1 MINTPLTNDEIR
13 RLAPAAFATK
23 PNPKVSSRYG
33 FISTAEVL
41 DGLRNHGWVPVR
53 ARQSYTRIA
62 ENAPFTRHEIVLRR
76 PDEKPTLELGDLL
89 TETRLIN
96 SHGTESCYHTVGG
109 LYRLACKNGAVAS
122 AGSEF
127 WVRVR
132 HTIHSVEGVLEAVM
146 QVGEKLPRLVSTAA
160 EWSKIQLTQE
170 QIIAYGQTALE
181 IRYGQNQDKWPTKP
195 SFIGNH
201 VNRQADAG
209 NNLWSV
215 FNRVQE
221 NVTRNG
227 SVPRHLIGR
236 TTRRMSIRSVKSIDS
251 DLKINSKLW
260 EAASQLALAA

>member
-41 DGLRNHGWVPVR
+41 DGLREHGWAPVR
-53 ARQSYTRIA
+53 ARQSYTRNEA
-62 ENAPFTRHEIVLRR
+62 NTPFTKHEIVFRQ
-76 PDEKPTLELGDLL
+76 PDAKPVTELGDLL
-89 TETRLIN
+89 SEIRLIN
-96 SHGTESCYHTVGG
+96 SHGTESCYNTIGG
-109 LYRLACKNGAVAS
+109 LYRLVCKNGAVTS
-122 AGSEF
+122 EGSQF

-132 HTIHSVEGVLEAVM
+132 HTINSVQGVLQAVT
-146 QVGEKLPRLVSTAA
+146 QVGERLPQLVATVS
-160 EWSKIQLTQE
+160 EWSRIELTSE
-170 QIIAYGQTALE
+170 QRLSLSQTALE
-181 IRYGQNQDKWPTKP
+181 IRYGQDKAKWPTQP
-195 SFIGNH
+195 VNIANT

-209 NNLWSV
+209 NNLWAV

-227 SVPRHLIGR
+227 AVPLGLMDRR
-236 TTRRMSIRSVKSIDS
+236 KRRMSIRSVKSIDA

>member
-1 MINTPLTNDEIR
+1 MIN
-13 RLAPAAFATK
+13 
-23 PNPKVSSRYG
+23 SRYG

-62 ENAPFTRHEIVLRR
+62 ENAPFTRHEIVFRR
-76 PDEKPTLELGDLL
+76 PDEKPTVELGDLL

-160 EWSKIQLTQE
+160 EWSKIRLTSE
-170 QIIAYGQTALE
+170 QILAYSQTALE
-181 IRYGQNQDKWPTKP
+181 IRYGQDKAKWPAQP
-195 SFIGNH
+195 ALIGTT
-201 VNRQADAG
+201 VNRQADAD

-221 NVTRNG
+221 NVTRSG
-227 SVPRHLIGR
+227 AVPRWLMNRGN
-236 TTRRMSIRSVKSIDS
+236 RRMSIRSVKSIDS